1 MSEHEDVFIL
11 HAKDNKVFVKMSQ
24 IDMAFKT
31 GLALLM
37 SYFDLITNV
46 FVLRSYWMAEGR
58 GLHTWGVL
66 Y

>member
-46 FVLRSYWMAEGR
+46 CCPQELLDG
-58 GLHTWGVL
+58 
-66 Y
+66 